1 MTDAIPYE
9 EMRRIL
15 ALPVRRTRISAPW
28 AIRKLDAGVHVG
40 HWGVLEGLRRN
51 PSTDRRP
58 PHAVTDATRSRTMSS
73 RRTTADV
80 DVRGRPGSRRRN
92 DKSPR

>member
-15 ALPVRRTRISAPW
+15 GLPVRRTRISAPW

-40 HWGVLEGLRRN
+40 TGVSG
-51 PSTDRRP
+51 
-58 PHAVTDATRSRTMSS
+58 RSP
-73 RRTTADV
+73 AEPV
-80 DVRGRPGSRRRN
+80 N
-92 DKSPR
+92 